1 MKLMVWRRIYLRLGW
16 SGVRIDAPAML
27 AKYAGTSGRMQGDAK
42 DRNPKPRAAKKSIIY
57 RFR

>member
-1 MKLMVWRRIYLRLGW
+1 MKLVVWKRIYLRLGW

-27 AKYAGTSGRMQGDAK
+27 AKYAGTSGKIQGDKK
-42 DRNPKPRAAKKSIIY
+42 DEIPKPRAAKKRIIR